1 MNEFKP
7 TRVWLIET
15 DSPADFKII
24 EGRMGKDRTYNVR
37 ELVQCYRCNKYTS
50 PRYYRYRGFCHLL
63 GCEKLEHEYCIW
75 GKERQHPEDYPHSY
89 GAYRPQ

>member
-1 MNEFKP
+1 MTNFIP

-24 EGRMGKDRTYNVR
+24 EGRMGKDRTYKVR
-37 ELVQCYRCNKYTS
+37 ELVQCYKCRQFT
-50 PRYYRYRGFCHLL
+50 PPTVHYRGFCHLL
-63 GCEKLEHEYCIW
+63 GCEKIEEDYCTWGVEREH
-75 GKERQHPEDYPHSY
+75 PDDYPHSY